1 MTKAFLVLGMV
12 AVTAG
17 CALPPPT
24 PEQAAARCEERA
36 RAAQGP
42 DVGVTIGANSN
53 TGPFAQGR
61 ISISA
66 DALRGRDPLAVYDEC
81 VFELTGEPPI
91 RPARL

>member
-1 MTKAFLVLGMV
+1 MKKAFLLLGLV
-12 AVTAG
+12 AVTSG

-53 TGPFAQGR
+53 SAPFAQGR
-61 ISISA
+61 LSIWTA
-66 DALRGRDPLAVYDEC
+66 ALV
-81 VFELTGEPPI
+81 
-91 RPARL
+91 